1 MEIGLIPKSNT
12 KIQIFQITT
21 KFFAYFLPPIML
33 KNSKEKFPTKDP
45 SPGSKHW
52 FQDLVLS
59 TGSKHWFQDLVPR
72 PGSKP
77 MFAYLPTPKILIT
90 GSVPDSVR
98 LLLSASLLMKSVLSR
113 CDLCAIRH

>member
-45 SPGSKHW
+45 SP
-52 FQDLVLS
+52 
-59 TGSKHWFQDLVPR
+59 GSKHWFQDLVPR